1 MMILGK
7 IRSKREF
14 MYGKR
19 TNLKEETMSCW
30 NKFGWLAAGVAL
42 GTAGLKALSSKDAK
56 KVYAETAA
64 AALRVKESVMT
75 TATKV
80 KENADDV
87 MAEAKEINAKREAE
101 EAAKEAASVVEDA
114 TEPAEAIAE
123 KAEKPADEE

>member
-1 MMILGK
+1 
-7 IRSKREF
+7 
-14 MYGKR
+14 
-19 TNLKEETMSCW
+19 MSCW

-75 TATKV
+75 TTATKV

-114 TEPAEAIAE
+114 TEPVEAIAE